1 LPRERFLIQREVRRG
16 ALAHE
21 RVGLAR
27 HRFLGRIVMTA
38 RLDKEAEER
47 AEREEK
53 DSAGARDAS
62 SAQAEGCKEFHGTD
76 REASG
81 GRRRPARQLDA
92 EAPANARSSDR
103 ARRERRTRSARDLF
117 RRSRRRGV
125 WIRRAAPDNADT
137 PADDSPPPT
146 IMTTT
151 EIAPHAHALEPEET
165 DARPAAPPRIRGV
178 PLEKRRA
185 IVVGASSGIGA
196 ALVKRL
202 VGEGYRVA
210 ALARRADVLESLRTD
225 CAKSAKES
233 GGELF
238 VHAHDVH
245 DLAAIPALFET
256 IVREL
261 GGLYLFVYAAGVM
274 PEIGREEYDTEKDV
288 EMIAVNLSGC
298 VAWCNAAANYAHSQR
313 DGTIV
318 GVSSIAGDRGR
329 KGNPVYC
336 TTKAAMN
343 TYLEA
348 LRNRLAEWGVHVCTI
363 KPGFID
369 TAMTQGK
376 PGLFWLI
383 SADDCARN
391 ILSAARGRA
400 NERYVPRRWW
410 FVGTIIRSI
419 PSFLFRHL
427 NV

>member
-1 LPRERFLIQREVRRG
+1 
-16 ALAHE
+16 
-21 RVGLAR
+21 
-27 HRFLGRIVMTA
+27 
-38 RLDKEAEER
+38 
-47 AEREEK
+47 
-53 DSAGARDAS
+53 
-62 SAQAEGCKEFHGTD
+62 
-76 REASG
+76 
-81 GRRRPARQLDA
+81 
-92 EAPANARSSDR
+92 
-103 ARRERRTRSARDLF
+103 
-117 RRSRRRGV
+117 
-125 WIRRAAPDNADT
+125 
-137 PADDSPPPT
+137 
-146 IMTTT
+146 MTTT
-151 EIAPHAHALEPEET
+151 ATTPHAHAHAT
-165 DARPAAPPRIRGV
+165 DADETKAPAPPKIRGV
-178 PLEKRRA
+178 PLAKRRA

-210 ALARRADVLESLRTD
+210 ALARREDLLESLRAECERD
-225 CAKSAKES
+225 ARAS

-245 DLAAIPALFET
+245 DLDAIPMLFET

-313 DGTIV
+313 EGTIV
-318 GVSSIAGDRGR
+318 GISSIAGDRGR
-329 KGNPVYC
+329 KANPVYC

-383 SADDCARN
+383 SADQCARK

-410 FVGTIIRSI
+410 LVGTIIKSI

>member
-1 LPRERFLIQREVRRG
+1 
-16 ALAHE
+16 
-21 RVGLAR
+21 
-27 HRFLGRIVMTA
+27 
-38 RLDKEAEER
+38 
-47 AEREEK
+47 
-53 DSAGARDAS
+53 
-62 SAQAEGCKEFHGTD
+62 
-76 REASG
+76 
-81 GRRRPARQLDA
+81 
-92 EAPANARSSDR
+92 
-103 ARRERRTRSARDLF
+103 
-117 RRSRRRGV
+117 
-125 WIRRAAPDNADT
+125 
-137 PADDSPPPT
+137 
-146 IMTTT
+146 MTTT
-151 EIAPHAHALEPEET
+151 QLEPHEHAHEAEATET
-165 DARPAAPPRIRGV
+165 RAASPPKIRAV

-185 IVVGASSGIGA
+185 VVVGASSGIGA

-210 ALARRADVLESLRTD
+210 ALARRAEMLESLRAE
-225 CAKSAKES
+225 CANGAASS
-233 GGELF
+233 GGQLF

-245 DLAAIPALFET
+245 DLAAIPALFEA

-313 DGTIV
+313 EGTIV
-318 GVSSIAGDRGR
+318 GISSIAGDRGR

-383 SADDCARN
+383 SADECARK

-410 FVGTIIRSI
+410 LVGTIIQSI